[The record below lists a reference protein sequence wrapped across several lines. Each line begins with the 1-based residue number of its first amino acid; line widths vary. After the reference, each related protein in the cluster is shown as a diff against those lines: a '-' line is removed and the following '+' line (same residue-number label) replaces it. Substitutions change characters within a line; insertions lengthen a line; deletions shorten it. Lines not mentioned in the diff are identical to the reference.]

1 MDGGD
6 DFSLTDNLDKMNS
19 QDASKETDKAPQRV
33 QPPIKVIA
41 QRLLAEITENK

>member
-33 QPPIKVIA
+33 QPPINCNS
-41 QRLLAEITENK
+41 AETASGNYRE